1 MALALK
7 PARKQVLDPVER
19 VSEVIF
25 GVLMA
30 MTFIGALNVAEAGQA
45 EVRKVLIAALG
56 CNIAW
61 GMVDGIMYIVA
72 MLTERSRARML
83 GEAPQDAPRLHL
95 DDLRGAL
102 HIFVLVTLST
112 FPLVVPFLI
121 FKELDAAL
129 LASRLVAIATLFLGG
144 WMLARYSGGNRWLA
158 GAGMGAI
165 GALLVGALIA
175 LGG

>member
-1 MALALK
+1 MK
-7 PARKQVLDPVER
+7 GVLDPIER

-30 MTFIGALNVAEAGQA
+30 MTFIGALNVAEAGEG
-45 EVRKVLIAALG
+45 EVRKVMIAALG

-61 GMVDGIMYIVA
+61 GLTDAIMYVVA

-83 GEAPQDAPRLHL
+83 GEAPKDAPRIHA

-102 HIFVLVTLST
+102 GVFLLVTVST
-112 FPLVVPFLI
+112 FPLVVPFL
-121 FKELDAAL
+121 FFRELAAAL
-129 LASRLVAIATLFLGG
+129 LASRLVALAMLFLGG
-144 WMLARYSGGNRWLA
+144 WMLAGYAGGNRWLA
-158 GAGMGAI
+158 GSGMAAI
-165 GALLVGALIA
+165 GALLVGALMA